1 MPTNRIVLI
10 FVAMNGDIMVKDEEK
25 NKIYIWQINERINKL
40 VKKLRVNKYC
50 DEEKELLY
58 NLLQKVLLNEQTKVN
73 KNNLLDVI
81 EQVNCYKDLEIND
94 YINAT
99 ITHIIKTEIREKYI
113 ILKEKISS
121 SNHTIISKVLKDGL
135 LEECNIIKYSKD
147 NGIELKEVKEDSVIL
162 IVDDYVGSGKTIID
176 ILKELENCY
185 NNQNV
190 KIISYIWQEKAI
202 KKINEYINEKER
214 NNNYEIHIDENSI
227 IEKSYKERY
236 EENSRILKY
245 IKDTCNTCRDKRCR
259 FGYNRTG
266 AMLTIN
272 GLSPNN
278 NISMLWRDDLGDE
291 RTWIPPFN
299 RDISAITMQIK
310 KEKIIKESYSNMR
323 KFYESF
329 SYKDTLSFDE
339 FKMLL
344 LLFNS
349 YYIKIEQIKDLL
361 GLDTYED
368 TEHIIEKFKKCGIIE
383 YEVDNIIK
391 FIDEKVI
398 RQFKKINQ
406 LISKDALEQFKKECT
421 NKF

>member
-1 MPTNRIVLI
+1 MPTYGIVLI
-10 FVAMNGDIMVKDEEK
+10 YVVMNGDIMINKEE
-25 NKIYIWQINERINKL
+25 NKVYISQINERINNL

-50 DEEKELLY
+50 IEEKELLY
-58 NLLQKVLLNEQTKVN
+58 NLLNKVLLNEQTKVN
-73 KNNLLDVI
+73 KNKLLDVI
-81 EQVNCYKDLEIND
+81 EEVNCYKDLEIND

-99 ITHIIKTEIREKYI
+99 ITHIISTEIKEKYM
-113 ILKEKISS
+113 ILKERISS

-135 LEECNIIKYSKD
+135 LEESNIIKYSKD
-147 NGIELKEVKEDSVIL
+147 NGIELKEVKENSVIL

-176 ILKELENCY
+176 MLKEIEKNY

-190 KIISYIWQEKAI
+190 KIIAYIWQEKAI
-202 KKINEYINEKER
+202 KKINEYINETEK
-214 NNNYEIHIDENSI
+214 NNNYEIHIDEDII

-236 EENSRILKY
+236 EEDSSIFKY
-245 IKDTCNTCRDKRCR
+245 IKDTCNTCKDKRCK

-266 AMLTIN
+266 AMITIN

-278 NISMLWRDDLGDE
+278 NISMLWRDDLGNE
-291 RTWIPPFN
+291 KTWIPPFN
-299 RDISAITMQIK
+299 RDISSITMQIK

-323 KFYESF
+323 KFYDSF
-329 SYKDTLSFDE
+329 SYKDILSFDE

-349 YYIKIEQIKDLL
+349 YYIKIEKIKDLL
-361 GLDTYED
+361 GLDTID
-368 TEHIIEKFKKCGIIE
+368 DAEHVIEKFKKYGIIE

-391 FIDEKVI
+391 FIDKKVI
-398 RQFKKINQ
+398 EQFKKINQ
-406 LISKDALEQFKKECT
+406 LISRDALKQFKKECT

>member
-1 MPTNRIVLI
+1 
-10 FVAMNGDIMVKDEEK
+10 MVKDEEK
-25 NKIYIWQINERINKL
+25 NKIYICQINERINKL

-81 EQVNCYKDLEIND
+81 EEVNCYKDLEIND

-99 ITHIIKTEIREKYI
+99 ITHIIKTEIREKYM

-147 NGIELKEVKEDSVIL
+147 NGIELKEVKENSVIL

-202 KKINEYINEKER
+202 NKINEYINEKER

-236 EENSRILKY
+236 EENSRIFKY
-245 IKDTCNTCRDKRCR
+245 IEDTCNTCRDKRCR

-291 RTWIPPFN
+291 KTWIPPFN

-310 KEKIIKESYSNMR
+310 REKIIKESYSKMR

-329 SYKDTLSFDE
+329 SYKDILSFDE

-361 GLDTYED
+361 GLDTCDD
-368 TEHIIEKFKKCGIIE
+368 TEHIIEKFKKCDIIE

>member
-1 MPTNRIVLI
+1 
-10 FVAMNGDIMVKDEEK
+10 MVNEEE
-25 NKIYIWQINERINKL
+25 NKVYISQINERINKL

-50 DEEKELLY
+50 VEEKEFLY
-58 NLLQKVLLNEQTKVN
+58 NLLNKVLLNEQTKVN
-73 KNNLLDVI
+73 KNKLLDVI
-81 EQVNCYKDLEIND
+81 EEVNCYKDLEIND

-99 ITHIIKTEIREKYI
+99 ITHIISTEDREKYM

-135 LEECNIIKYSKD
+135 LEESNIIKYSKD
-147 NGIELKEVKEDSVIL
+147 NGIEFKEIKENSVIL
-162 IVDDYVGSGKTIID
+162 IADDYVGSGKTIID
-176 ILKELENCY
+176 ILKEIENNY

-190 KIISYIWQEKAI
+190 KIIAYIWQEKAI
-202 KKINEYINEKER
+202 NKINEYINETER
-214 NNNYEIHIDENSI
+214 NNNYEIHIDEDII

-236 EENSRILKY
+236 EEDSSIFKY
-245 IKDTCNTCRDKRCR
+245 IKETCNTCRDKRCK

-266 AMLTIN
+266 AMITIN

-278 NISMLWRDDLGDE
+278 NISMLWRDDLGNE
-291 RTWIPPFN
+291 KTWIPPFN

-310 KEKIIKESYSNMR
+310 KEKIIKESYFGMR
-323 KFYESF
+323 KFYDSF
-329 SYKDTLSFDE
+329 FYKDILSFDE

-361 GLDTYED
+361 GLDTNDD
-368 TEHIIEKFKKCGIIE
+368 TENIIEKFKKCGIIE
-383 YEVDNIIK
+383 YEADNIIK
-391 FIDEKVI
+391 FIDKEVI
-398 RQFKKINQ
+398 EQFKRINQ
-406 LISKDALEQFKKECT
+406 LISRDALEQFKKECI